1 MEDASGKRS
10 VDPLEEFEEDQAD
23 RVSVREK
30 LIAPRARELGDEAL
44 GAQFRKVVAERGE
57 RELFGGT
64 AKGLDHVWVDL
75 GGGEGAAGGD
85 VGEADE
91 GVHQGELSGMV
102 EFQAR
107 NASSGRG
114 NGRLRQVAKL
124 AAVDERFQ
132 DVLLNVEVVI
142 GDF

>member
-75 GGGEGAAGGD
+75 GGGGCSCGRDGG
-85 VGEADE
+85 EEEE
-91 GVHQGELSGMV
+91 GVRYGQC
-102 EFQAR
+102 
-107 NASSGRG
+107 
-114 NGRLRQVAKL
+114 
-124 AAVDERFQ
+124 
-132 DVLLNVEVVI
+132 
-142 GDF
+142 